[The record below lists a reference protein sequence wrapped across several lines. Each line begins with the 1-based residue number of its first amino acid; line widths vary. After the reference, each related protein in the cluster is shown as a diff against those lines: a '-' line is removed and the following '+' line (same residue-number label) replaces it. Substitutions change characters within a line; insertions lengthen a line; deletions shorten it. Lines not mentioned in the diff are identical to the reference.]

1 MGLWKGQLLASAVEV
16 GLFDYLGTTQK
27 TEKEISEGLNLKA
40 PRLQDFLNYLVSI
53 GLLTKDN
60 DGKYGNSEDSMNFLV
75 SSSPLSMGEMIR
87 FNYMIYDE
95 SWKNLTTYL
104 KGQEHQTFMEDF
116 GKVYD
121 ARPGMS

>member
-1 MGLWKGQLLASAVEV
+1 M

-104 KGQEHQTFMEDF
+104 KGQEH
-116 GKVYD
+116 
-121 ARPGMS
+121 

>member
-1 MGLWKGQLLASAVEV
+1 V

-104 KGQEHQTFMEDF
+104 KGQEH
-116 GKVYD
+116 
-121 ARPGMS
+121 

>member
-1 MGLWKGQLLASAVEV
+1 M

-60 DGKYGNSEDSMNFLV
+60 GGKYGNSEDSMNFLV
-75 SSSPLSMGEMIR
+75 SSSPLSMGEMIW

-104 KGQEHQTFMEDF
+104 KGQEH
-116 GKVYD
+116 
-121 ARPGMS
+121 